1 MNVASIK
8 KTRLT
13 NNQVRQ
19 TILKFSLVIPCHN
32 EARYV
37 PNLLA
42 ALEKQTFS
50 LAEFEVIIVDNV
62 STDDTAE
69 VIWKFAENTG
79 LKMRMLHE
87 YRLGVSNA
95 RNLGAHN
102 STGET
107 LVFLDADNLV
117 PPDFLSHLNELMKTT
132 GCIAGTFRSLPDTI
146 DFKGSAVFWTLE
158 LIKCYLQRPFGK
170 SFVRRDIFNR
180 VKGFDEE
187 IVLGENVDF
196 LVRVKK
202 HVKVNDGIFAHVRK
216 PVLCSLRRFAKIGY
230 VQILI
235 PWLLAYIGVK
245 RLRYRTMS
253 SIEKD

>member
-1 MNVASIK
+1 MTAAPIR

-19 TILKFSLVIPCHN
+19 TRLKFSIVIPCHN
-32 EARYV
+32 EDRYV
-37 PNLLA
+37 PNLLT
-42 ALEKQTFS
+42 ALEKQTFP
-50 LAEFEVIIVDNV
+50 LAEFEVIIVDNG

-69 VIWKFAENTG
+69 VIWKFAENTR
-79 LKMRMLHE
+79 LKLRMLHE

-117 PPDFLSHLNELMKTT
+117 PPDFLSHLNELMRTT
-132 GCIAGTFRSLPDTI
+132 GCIAGTFRSLPDTA
-146 DFKGSAVFWTLE
+146 DLKGYAVFWTLE

-170 SFVRRDIFNR
+170 SYVRKDIFNR
-180 VKGFDEE
+180 VNGFDEN

-202 HVKVNDGIFAHVRK
+202 QVRVNSGVFSHVRK

-230 VQILI
+230 VRILM
-235 PWLLAYIGVK
+235 PWLLAYLGVK
-245 RLRYRTMS
+245 RLRYRTMA
-253 SIEKD
+253 SIEKR